1 MARLDAPENMNWF
14 GRLIRWA
21 AARKLG
27 NVPEPVAITASNSAV
42 LFGATMMELAQE
54 RARSLPVKVKTL
66 ADLRAATRIG
76 CPW

>member
-27 NVPEPVAITASNSAV
+27 NVPEPVETTA
-42 LFGATMMELAQE
+42 
-54 RARSLPVKVKTL
+54 
-66 ADLRAATRIG
+66 
-76 CPW
+76 